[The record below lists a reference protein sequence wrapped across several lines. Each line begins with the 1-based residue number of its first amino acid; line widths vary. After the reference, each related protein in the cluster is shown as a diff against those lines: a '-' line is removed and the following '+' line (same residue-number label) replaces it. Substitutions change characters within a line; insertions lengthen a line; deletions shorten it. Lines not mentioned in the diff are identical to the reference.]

1 MAVETVK
8 IPDLGG
14 ADDVDVIEVSVSVG
28 DIVDVEDSLVVLE
41 TDKASMDVPSTAA
54 GKVVAVH
61 VNEGDK
67 VNVGDI
73 CVDIEVE
80 AASSATEAPT
90 TDVEAP
96 QAPEAEVA
104 VSPAE
109 PSASTSAAPVAIDV
123 AVPDLGGAEN
133 VDVIETCVAVGDRVA
148 EGDSLI
154 VLETD
159 KASMDVPA
167 TYAGVVTELLVAE
180 GDKVNEGTVIVR
192 IETSAVSEAET
203 KPSEVSANEPSG
215 NLSAAENTPVATPVA
230 PVTAQNNL
238 LVPDIGGSENVDVI
252 EVCVKPG
259 DVVAEGDSLIVLETD
274 KASMDVPSEFSGTIV
289 SVAVEEGGKVSEGD
303 VIGVIEVQSQGSTAA
318 PEAAAPIA
326 ASEARP
332 VAKPTT
338 AKLPPAATEAGESH
352 RDVHAGPAVRKLARE
367 LGVTLER
374 VKGSGPRGR
383 ILKDD
388 LHDYV
393 KNAMKQVESGVV
405 AAPSASS
412 GTGLPPRPSIDFSQ
426 FGDVETVALNKIDRL
441 TAANMQRSWLNVP
454 HVTQFDDADITD
466 LEEFRKGL
474 KAEGEKRGVKVT
486 PVAFLVKAVASALS
500 QNPKFNASLDA
511 TMENRIFKKY
521 VNVGMAVDTPR
532 GLVVPVIKDAD
543 KKGLWDIAAE
553 VIELSTKARDGK
565 LKPNE
570 MQGGCFTISS
580 LGAIGGTGF
589 TPIVNTPEVGILG
602 VSKAQIK
609 PVWNGSEFVPRQ
621 MLPLALSYDHCAIN
635 GGDAGRFLTTIVA
648 ELSDI
653 RRLILS

>member
-14 ADDVDVIEVSVSVG
+14 ADDVEVIEVSVSVG
-28 DIVDVEDSLVVLE
+28 DVVDVEDSLVVLE

-73 CVDIEVE
+73 CVDIEIE
-80 AASSATEAPT
+80 GESIATEAQAT
-90 TDVEAP
+90 NVEAP
-96 QAPEAEVA
+96 QAQETASVA
-104 VSPAE
+104 AKAE
-109 PSASTSAAPVAIDV
+109 PAVVTNAAPVAIDV

-133 VDVIETCVAVGDRVA
+133 VDVIETCVAVGDSVA

-167 TYAGVVTELLVAE
+167 THAGVVIEVLVAE
-180 GDKVNEGTVIVR
+180 GDKVNEGSVIVR
-192 IETSAVSEAET
+192 LETSDVSGAEVAPTESSASESSVAKAPPAET
-203 KPSEVSANEPSG
+203 S
-215 NLSAAENTPVATPVA
+215 VA
-230 PVTAQNNL
+230 PVTSQNNL

-289 SVAVEEGGKVSEGD
+289 SVAIEEGGKVNEGD
-303 VIGVIEVQSQGSTAA
+303 VIGVIEVQSQGSTAS
-318 PEAAAPIA
+318 PEAATPIA

-393 KNAMKQVESGVV
+393 KNAMKQVESGAVS
-405 AAPSASS
+405 APSVSS

-500 QNPKFNASLDA
+500 QNPKFNASLDS

-635 GGDAGRFLTTIVA
+635 GGDAGRFLTTVVA